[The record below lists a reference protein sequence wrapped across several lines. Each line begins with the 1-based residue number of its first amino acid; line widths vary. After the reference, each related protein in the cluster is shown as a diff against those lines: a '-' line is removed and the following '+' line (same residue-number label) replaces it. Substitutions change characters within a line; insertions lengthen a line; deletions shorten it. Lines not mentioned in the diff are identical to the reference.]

1 MPKVFKICI
10 ASKSDDDLKDLNAI
24 ELEANKGIINDRYYS
39 ANNDK
44 DVQLTLIE
52 KENIDYYNEI
62 SDLQIP
68 YINFRRNII
77 TSGIALNNLI
87 GKNLMI
93 GNIKIKAHRLCDP
106 CKYLQ
111 QKLNDEKLVKKLVNK
126 GGLRCEILSSGKI
139 SVNDKILAL

>member
-1 MPKVFKICI
+1 
-10 ASKSDDDLKDLNAI
+10 
-24 ELEANKGIINDRYYS
+24 
-39 ANNDK
+39 
-44 DVQLTLIE
+44 
-52 KENIDYYNEI
+52 
-62 SDLQIP
+62 
-68 YINFRRNII
+68 
-77 TSGIALNNLI
+77 
-87 GKNLMI
+87 MI